1 VIAGVRPLRPRAI
14 RAGSVVA
21 ILALLLTGCRLDLT
35 ASAAVS
41 RDGSGTAAVE
51 FLLDEALLD
60 ELDTI
65 GVDPTVELEAA
76 AVGSEGWT
84 LERRAADDGLIVALR
99 HDVVDA
105 AGFGDAFRSL
115 GQGLSDA
122 DPALLIDVEVG
133 VDGDGASTVAGTVG
147 FRAPAT
153 AGASLDGEPI
163 GPDASRLLEL
173 TRETV
178 VVRLVVTLPG
188 AIEQHDADAR
198 DGRTLSWDVPVGEQ
212 RPVAARAAAPTLLD
226 AVDLRWAVPALVLLL
241 AIAFVPVASLRRRRR
256 TRAVAGQP

>member
-1 VIAGVRPLRPRAI
+1 VIAGVPPVRPRAI
-14 RAGSVVA
+14 RAGALVA
-21 ILALLLTGCRLDLT
+21 ALALLLTGCRLDLT

-60 ELDTI
+60 ELDAI

-76 AVGSEGWT
+76 AVEAEGWT
-84 LERRAADDGLIVALR
+84 LERRAVDEGLIVALR
-99 HDVVDA
+99 HDVADA

-133 VDGDGASTVAGTVG
+133 IDDEGASTVAGTVA
-147 FRAPAT
+147 FRPPAT

-163 GPDASRLLEL
+163 GPDASRLAEL

-178 VVRLVVTLPG
+178 VARLVVTLPG
-188 AIEQHDADAR
+188 AIEQHDADAQ
-198 DGRTLSWDVPVGEQ
+198 DGRTVSWVVPVGEQ
-212 RPVAARAAAPTLLD
+212 RSVAARAAAPTLLD
-226 AVDLRWAVPALVLLL
+226 AIDLRWALPALVLVL
-241 AIAFVPVASLRRRRR
+241 ATVLVLVTSLRRRRR
-256 TRAVAGQP
+256 TPAVAGQP